1 MSNEDWKKAEELT
14 YSILDSIDLV
24 PYLKRH
30 NNEDIYG
37 LIDELEDEY
46 DESPE
51 VSNELLQGCLFNV
64 IGEEEFIDYLEKRY
78 KRKFSTY
85 EVCIRH
91 IIFEEK

>member
-1 MSNEDWKKAEELT
+1 MNNIIMTKQEG
-14 YSILDSIDLV
+14 V
-24 PYLKRH
+24 PYT
-30 NNEDIYG
+30 N
-37 LIDELEDEY
+37 ELEDEY

-91 IIFEEK
+91 IIFEEE